1 MTRAAA
7 AVMKRPAVG
16 ATTVATKAKATA
28 MKTSTAM
35 KASPARKAPCAMK
48 VTVMKTSA
56 MKVSA
61 MKVTAMKTTVMKA
74 TAKKGSAM
82 KGTALKKP
90 PVKKKLTTTKAVR
103 RKPAVKKVPAKKKR
117 PPAWRDAI
125 EGLVKTKR
133 CKDFLRYAH
142 RIEDINE
149 VALRY
154 PGWLGAL
161 ARNQMGGAPSSSEKL
176 HVLLELGL
184 DPDTED
190 LLLESIYGPGNS
202 FELLLDYGADP
213 LGRNPQKSYMGC
225 PFCVAAHEENDGR
238 VYQVS
243 RLKEA
248 LFEHPKYEHSAEQE
262 WLSAV
267 ERMHEMLL
275 QEHGDVRS
283 GVREGIYQLLS
294 SFVTRVSVGDP
305 TETLP
310 VREEVSEGHSP
321 AKRGESRL
329 ADTCVI
335 LELR

>member
-142 RIEDINE
+142 RIEEWIEQLHDYFWTFCSKLWASKDINDGNIE
-149 VALRY
+149 AEAVAGAKAYVEQLRQT
-154 PGWLGAL
+154 G
-161 ARNQMGGAPSSSEKL
+161 
-176 HVLLELGL
+176 
-184 DPDTED
+184 
-190 LLLESIYGPGNS
+190 I
-202 FELLLDYGADP
+202 
-213 LGRNPQKSYMGC
+213 
-225 PFCVAAHEENDGR
+225 
-238 VYQVS
+238 
-243 RLKEA
+243 
-248 LFEHPKYEHSAEQE
+248 
-262 WLSAV
+262 LSA
-267 ERMHEMLL
+267 
-275 QEHGDVRS
+275 
-283 GVREGIYQLLS
+283 
-294 SFVTRVSVGDP
+294 
-305 TETLP
+305 
-310 VREEVSEGHSP
+310 
-321 AKRGESRL
+321 
-329 ADTCVI
+329 
-335 LELR
+335 

>member
-35 KASPARKAPCAMK
+35 KASPAR
-48 VTVMKTSA
+48 
-56 MKVSA
+56 
-61 MKVTAMKTTVMKA
+61 
-74 TAKKGSAM
+74 
-82 KGTALKKP
+82 
-90 PVKKKLTTTKAVR
+90 
-103 RKPAVKKVPAKKKR
+103 KVPAKKKR

-275 QEHGDVRS
+275 QEHGRRHFQYEKKFLRDT
-283 GVREGIYQLLS
+283 LLQN
-294 SFVTRVSVGDP
+294 VENLD
-305 TETLP
+305 LLIP
-310 VREEVSEGHSP
+310 V
-321 AKRGESRL
+321 
-329 ADTCVI
+329 
-335 LELR
+335 